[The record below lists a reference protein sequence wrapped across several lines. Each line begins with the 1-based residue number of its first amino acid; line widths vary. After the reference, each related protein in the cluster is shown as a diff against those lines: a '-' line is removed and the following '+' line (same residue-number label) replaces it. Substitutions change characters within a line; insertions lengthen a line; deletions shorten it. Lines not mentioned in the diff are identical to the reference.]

1 MIKEFKGRYFF
12 LSNFYEKEITYN
24 GITYLNNEAAFQ
36 AQKVLNE
43 SVRAEFSNLSPKEA
57 KRKGRRVT
65 LRPDWE
71 EVKDDIMYEIC
82 LTKFLGDHVLL
93 DLLHRTSPKWLIEGN
108 YWHDNYWGDCSC
120 EKCKD
125 IDGKNKLGKIL
136 MDIRSKY

>member
-1 MIKEFKGRYFF
+1 MIKEFKGRYSF

-36 AQKVLNE
+36 AQKTLDE
-43 SVRAEFSNLSPKEA
+43 SVRTEFSNLSPKEA
-57 KRKGRRVT
+57 KRKGRRVS
-65 LRPDWE
+65 LRPNWE
-71 EVKDDIMYEIC
+71 EVKDDIMYEVC
-82 LTKFLGDHVLL
+82 LTKFFGDPMLL
-93 DLLHRTSPKWLIEGN
+93 DLLHRTSPKQLIEGN

-125 IDGKNKLGKIL
+125 IGGKNKLGKIL